1 MPETR
6 QSMSFLRP
14 LVYALAAF
22 NYRGWRY
29 IFFGT
34 ISAWKKNMKVIKVR
48 VVGLIDNFLEHVC
61 MCMFFWILNFSWE
74 KLWFGWFTRRLGK
87 IIVNNFWFMYKW
99 VKQCPCKSIHSL
111 GVSLSH
117 PASGKYIKV
126 SRGSLLKYSTVC
138 GTGLHTTHTL
148 FMQHPERSEDHSF
161 QKSKCLEKPGMKNR
175 STFATKNATCNNSTK
190 FSFSSCSFPTL
201 LF

>member
-29 IFFGT
+29 SFFGT

-48 VVGLIDNFLEHVC
+48 VVGVIDNFLEHVC

-74 KLWFGWFTRRLGK
+74 KLWFG
-87 IIVNNFWFMYKW
+87 
-99 VKQCPCKSIHSL
+99 
-111 GVSLSH
+111 
-117 PASGKYIKV
+117 
-126 SRGSLLKYSTVC
+126 
-138 GTGLHTTHTL
+138 
-148 FMQHPERSEDHSF
+148 
-161 QKSKCLEKPGMKNR
+161 
-175 STFATKNATCNNSTK
+175 
-190 FSFSSCSFPTL
+190 
-201 LF
+201 